1 MTEPTD
7 NDTKKGSDALK
18 DKLPLSTEPVT
29 AAQKKLTLTSFFH
42 GIKNSISLTLWLFIG
57 LSCFLLWAAFFE
69 IEQSVRATGQVIPS
83 ARTQIIQATDGGVLL
98 EILVEEGQTVKQDQL
113 LAVLEKDRAN
123 AAYQEIKARV
133 MALKATLIRCEAEVN
148 NIDPIY
154 PDSFSTYPDI
164 VKRQLGFYSQRK
176 KALEDELDTHQSNL
190 KLAKKELTMNKNL
203 FKTGDISQ
211 VELMKSQRQVTEFQ
225 GKLSAAKNKYLSEAR
240 QEAAKVQGDLATTEF
255 KLNEKRDILEHTE
268 LRAPVDGTVK
278 YLRFNTLGGVLKAGD
293 ELMQITPTESGMI
306 IETKIN
312 PVDIAQLHIGQLAN
326 VKVDAF
332 DYTTYGGLDGTL
344 IYLSSDTLTEQQ
356 KESEK
361 SDTFYRAYIRV
372 HSNQQQ
378 TNPKL
383 SANDLKPGMTAT
395 ADIRTKNRTVLK
407 YIVKPIARAFDG
419 ALKQR

>member
-7 NDTKKGSDALK
+7 PGIKPNQ
-18 DKLPLSTEPVT
+18 LPLSTE
-29 AAQKKLTLTSFFH
+29 AASSPQKQLTIGSFCH
-42 GIKNSISLTLWLFIG
+42 GLKNSISMTVWLFTG
-57 LSCFLLWAAFFE
+57 LTAFLLWAAFFE
-69 IEQSVRATGQVIPS
+69 IEQSVRAMGQVIPS

-133 MALKATLIRCEAEVN
+133 MSLKATLIRCEAEVN
-148 NIDPIY
+148 NHPPEY
-154 PDSFSTYPDI
+154 PESFSAYPDI
-164 VKRQLGFYSQRK
+164 VKRQLGFYDQRK
-176 KALEDELDTHQSNL
+176 KALEDEVATHQSNL
-190 KLAKKELTMNKNL
+190 QLANKELTMNKAL

-211 VELMKSQRQVTEFQ
+211 IELMKSQRQVTEFK
-225 GKLSAAKNKYLSEAR
+225 GKLLASKNKYLSEAR

-255 KLNEKRDILEHTE
+255 KLNEKKDILEHTE

-306 IETKIN
+306 LETKIN

-326 VKVDAF
+326 VKIDAF

-344 IYLSSDTLTEQQ
+344 IYLSSDTLAEQQ
-356 KESEK
+356 KEGDK
-361 SDTFYRAYIRV
+361 SANFYRAYIMV
-372 HSNQQQ
+372 HNDSLQS
-378 TNPKL
+378 NPKL
-383 SANDLKPGMTAT
+383 SANSLKPGMTAT